1 MNVLFCG
8 DFCSTPSP
16 SLITVSDELK
26 ELISSADLRVC
37 NFEVPV
43 KSEGKAIDKIPPIL
57 SQSVESPDF
66 LESLGFNVISLA
78 NNHMF
83 DYGKEGFYQTRDSFS
98 KVVEVLGAGTF
109 EEAYKVHVVECN
121 GIKIGFLAVVFACSG
136 VLNEE
141 AERGDLGCAMI
152 NHLKVNHLIVDAK
165 KKVDFLFVYP
175 HDGIEYVG
183 IPLPEVRARYR
194 DFIDWGADGVIAH
207 HPHVPQGW
215 EVYKQ
220 KPIFYSLGNFFFNS
234 KQTPDYKAKT
244 DYWYNGLL
252 VKMDVGMELEKTIN
266 FEVYH
271 VLNEGNIH
279 LGLDYT
285 ASIKS
290 HVQVL
295 CEALQDDRMY
305 EELLKQEML
314 RLWKS
319 KYSPTLNWS
328 FLSASTEY
336 GYVNSFK
343 NSLKGFLGKKA
354 DLKDFYAFM
363 KNDSDRNLIIRCLKK
378 MYNYK

>member
-1 MNVLFCG
+1 
-8 DFCSTPSP
+8 
-16 SLITVSDELK
+16 
-26 ELISSADLRVC
+26 
-37 NFEVPV
+37 
-43 KSEGKAIDKIPPIL
+43 
-57 SQSVESPDF
+57 
-66 LESLGFNVISLA
+66 
-78 NNHMF
+78 
-83 DYGKEGFYQTRDSFS
+83 
-98 KVVEVLGAGTF
+98 
-109 EEAYKVHVVECN
+109 
-121 GIKIGFLAVVFACSG
+121 
-136 VLNEE
+136 
-141 AERGDLGCAMI
+141 
-152 NHLKVNHLIVDAK
+152 
-165 KKVDFLFVYP
+165 
-175 HDGIEYVG
+175 
-183 IPLPEVRARYR
+183 
-194 DFIDWGADGVIAH
+194 
-207 HPHVPQGW
+207 
-215 EVYKQ
+215 
-220 KPIFYSLGNFFFNS
+220 
-234 KQTPDYKAKT
+234 
-244 DYWYNGLL
+244 
-252 VKMDVGMELEKTIN
+252 MELEKTIN

-279 LGLDYT
+279 LGLDHT